1 MSKIFINFTWDQ
13 LHCFHVITFM
23 PCIRPSFFYTDF
35 RLCISGSR
43 KSICPKKN
51 SLLALQQSVYDIEHL
66 HTLRTVQMFF
76 HSHTAAHT
84 RSDHN
89 TSPGYSHS
97 THTGSACPRDT
108 HLPAETFR
116 PQSCK
121 TLHGDN
127 TVRRSHHTSALYK
140 SGDWVHL
147 LFPAGYLQRGHS
159 GTISGFHAPHPAGTG
174 CFPSRPEQRKN
185 DSAQFAPVEE
195 KADDF
200 PVFFRL
206 ITQIFSVIAVELD
219 KTLLPY
225 ISGAA

>member
-89 TSPGYSHS
+89 TSTGYSRS
-97 THTGSACPRDT
+97 MRTGSARLRDI
-108 HLPAETFR
+108 HPPARIFR
-116 PQSCK
+116 PQGCR
-121 TLHGDN
+121 TLPGDS
-127 TVRRSHHTSALYK
+127 TVRRHHRTSVLYK
-140 SGDWVHL
+140 SGDWIHL
-147 LFPAGYLQRGHS
+147 LPPAGCFRKRHS
-159 GTISGFHAPHPAGTG
+159 GTTSGSRAPHPAGTG

-185 DSAQFAPVEE
+185 GSALLRPV
-195 KADDF
+195 
-200 PVFFRL
+200 
-206 ITQIFSVIAVELD
+206 
-219 KTLLPY
+219 
-225 ISGAA
+225 SGAADRILLCNGSEHLPVFPPPARPGRRESG

>member
-89 TSPGYSHS
+89 HHRVIRTVRIQVQTVPAIYILLQKSSDHRVVKPCTEIILSGGP
-97 THTGSACPRDT
+97 TI
-108 HLPAETFR
+108 HLPCISQAIGYI
-116 PQSCK
+116 SCFLQDISK
-121 TLHGDN
+121 GVIV
-127 TVRRSHHTSALYK
+127 VR
-140 SGDWVHL
+140 
-147 LFPAGYLQRGHS
+147 FP
-159 GTISGFHAPHPAGTG
+159 
-174 CFPSRPEQRKN
+174 
-185 DSAQFAPVEE
+185 
-195 KADDF
+195 DF
-200 PVFFRL
+200 MRL
-206 ITQIFSVIAVELD
+206 IQQEQGASRLVLNKGKTTLTSSPRSKRKRMTFPFSSV
-219 KTLLPY
+219 
-225 ISGAA
+225 S